1 MLSINKTKIIEKY
14 TITPIFFRFKL
25 YCIKVKTFQMTS
37 GMLETIGY
45 GKEESVKFYNNWVD
59 HVKTIVPS
67 NRLLVFEVKEGW
79 KPLCDFLQLTYPD
92 LPFPRVN
99 DSAEILWNFK
109 KLRMISCLTLW
120 GFPIILSIVLFFSNY
135 G

>member
-1 MLSINKTKIIEKY
+1 M
-14 TITPIFFRFKL
+14 
-25 YCIKVKTFQMTS
+25 KTFQLTL

-45 GKEESVKFYNNWVD
+45 GKEESVKFYNKWVD

-79 KPLCDFLQLTYPD
+79 KPLCDFLQLPYPD

-109 KLRMISCLTLW
+109 KLRMISYLIVW